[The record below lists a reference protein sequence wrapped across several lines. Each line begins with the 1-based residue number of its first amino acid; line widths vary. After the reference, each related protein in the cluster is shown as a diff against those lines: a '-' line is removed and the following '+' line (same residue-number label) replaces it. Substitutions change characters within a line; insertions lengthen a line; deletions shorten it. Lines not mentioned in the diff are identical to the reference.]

1 MSMKTYG
8 VALVLGVALAIANQ
22 LTIGR
27 SPELAA
33 CATCMA
39 LLLAGPVVM
48 ALLVAAAVV
57 ATVPAPP
64 APAAVTTSAPPVP
77 VDPPEHAALRLLAAL
92 QEEGRLVDFFSEDIT
107 PYSDEQI
114 GAATRGIHES
124 CRKAL
129 RATIT
134 VEPVMP
140 GREGATVT
148 VPAGFDPAAIRLV
161 GAVTGAPPFTG
172 VLRHAGWRATA
183 VNLPRRTG
191 HDPQVIAPAEV
202 EIG

>member
-1 MSMKTYG
+1 MKTYG
-8 VALVLGVALAIANQ
+8 VALVLGLALAIANE
-22 LTIGR
+22 LVLGR
-27 SPELAA
+27 SFDLAS
-33 CATCMA
+33 CGPCLA
-39 LLLAGPVVM
+39 LLLAGPIAM

-57 ATVPAPP
+57 ATVPAAP
-64 APAAVTTSAPPVP
+64 APAAKAAEVKVA
-77 VDPPEHAALRLLAAL
+77 DPPEHAALRLLAAL
-92 QEEGRLVDFFSEDIT
+92 QEEGRLVDFFTEDIT

-114 GAATRGIHES
+114 GAATRGIHAS

-129 RATIT
+129 HSTVT

-140 GREGATVT
+140 GEEGTTVT

-161 GAVTGAPPFTG
+161 GEVTGSPPFTG

-183 VNLPRRTG
+183 VNLPRRSG
-191 HDPQVIAPAEV
+191 QDPQVIAPAEV

>member
-8 VALVLGVALAIANQ
+8 VALALGLALAVGNQ
-22 LTIGR
+22 LILGR
-27 SPELAA
+27 AFDVAGYPAA
-33 CATCMA
+33 HA
-39 LLLAGPVVM
+39 LMLVGPVVL

-57 ATVPAPP
+57 ATVPAAP
-64 APAAVTTSAPPVP
+64 APAAPVAAAAPSGDVTG
-77 VDPPEHAALRLLAAL
+77 DAALRLLAAL
-92 QEEGRLVDFFSEDIT
+92 QEEGRLVDFFTEDIT

-114 GAATRGIHES
+114 GAATRGIHAS

-129 RATIT
+129 RSAVT

-140 GREGATVT
+140 GEEGSTVT
-148 VPAGFDPAAIRLV
+148 VPAGFDPASIRLV
-161 GAVTGAPPFTG
+161 GDVVGEPPFTG
-172 VLRHAGWRATA
+172 VLKHAGWRATA
-183 VNLPRRTG
+183 INLPRRSG

>member
-8 VALVLGVALAIANQ
+8 VALVLGLALAVANQ
-22 LTIGR
+22 VIVAR
-27 SPELAA
+27 AFDAAAHPAALAL
-33 CATCMA
+33 M
-39 LLLAGPVVM
+39 LGGPVGL
-48 ALLVAAAVV
+48 ALVVAAAVV

-64 APAAVTTSAPPVP
+64 APAALAAPAPPAA
-77 VDPPEHAALRLLAAL
+77 DATDHAALRLLAAL
-92 QEEGRLVDFFSEDIT
+92 QEEGRLVDFFTEDIG

-129 RATIT
+129 RSAIT

-140 GREGATVT
+140 GEEGSTVT

-161 GAVTGAPPFTG
+161 GAVVGSPPFTG
-172 VLRHAGWRATA
+172 VLKHAGWRATA
-183 VNLPRRTG
+183 INLPRRSG
-191 HDPQVIAPAEV
+191 QDPQVIAPAEV